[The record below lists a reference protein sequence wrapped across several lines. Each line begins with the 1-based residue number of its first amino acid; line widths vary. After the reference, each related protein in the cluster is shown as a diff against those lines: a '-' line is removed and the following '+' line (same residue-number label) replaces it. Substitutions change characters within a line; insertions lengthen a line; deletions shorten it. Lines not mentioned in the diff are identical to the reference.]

1 MSPESFYLTFGT
13 HFYFNT
19 ALFYQQYAHLLF
31 VINIF
36 EIIGATISIS
46 HINDIDG
53 VVGVKRVCKIR
64 NISICT
70 VFVCDFTH

>member
-1 MSPESFYLTFGT
+1 MSPESFYQTFGT

-53 VVGVKRVCKIR
+53 VVGVKRVCKK
-64 NISICT
+64 S
-70 VFVCDFTH
+70 VEVCPCHPFHD